1 MNKQIETIRKT
12 RVKILEMVS
21 ELNTDQLNKIPPG
34 FNNNIIWNIGHLI
47 ASQQGICYLR
57 ADLPLIIEKEFF
69 MSYKPDSKPEG
80 FVGAEEIE
88 KIRTLMFS
96 TLDHL
101 ESDLNEGTFNN
112 YKTWTTR
119 FGVDITDI
127 EDAVNFLPFHE
138 GLHMGYIM
146 ALKRLI
152 NDQA

>member
-34 FNNNIIWNIGHLI
+34 FNNNIIWNIGHLV

-57 ADLPLIIEKEFF
+57 AGLPLIIEKEFF

-88 KIRTLMFS
+88 KIRSLMFS

-101 ESDLNEGTFNN
+101 ETELKQCSFNN
-112 YKTWTTR
+112 YTNWTTR
-119 FGVDITDI
+119 YGVNITDI